1 MVTVQT
7 YMHVL
12 IYGPP
17 ATINIARFERIFC
30 LGPKRNFYQKVAFWV
45 EPNAIFLQFLVI
57 WAFSAPK
64 SANKH
69 TLNVL
74 LFKVSEFTRQ
84 LMCSVDFKYQPSH
97 N

>member
-30 LGPKRNFYQKVAFWV
+30 LGPKRNFYQKVAFLA
-45 EPNAIFLQFLVI
+45 EPNAIFLKFFVI
-57 WAFSAPK
+57 
-64 SANKH
+64 
-69 TLNVL
+69 
-74 LFKVSEFTRQ
+74 
-84 LMCSVDFKYQPSH
+84 
-97 N
+97 